1 MPGQVVESTSAPNV
15 RRGRPVTTGR
25 TTTTVGVR
33 LPLGL
38 ARELERRALKA
49 GHSPSSFVLRPGHP
63 GAGVAAAAGTGDTA
77 AGGEVAPEIP
87 PSRLEKAL
95 TSPA

>member
-49 GHSPSSFVLRPGHP
+49 GHSPSSFARAILERELRPRP
-63 GAGVAAAAGTGDTA
+63 GQATRRREGKLLQKS
-77 AGGEVAPEIP
+77 PLP
-87 PSRLEKAL
+87 AL
-95 TSPA
+95 KKL